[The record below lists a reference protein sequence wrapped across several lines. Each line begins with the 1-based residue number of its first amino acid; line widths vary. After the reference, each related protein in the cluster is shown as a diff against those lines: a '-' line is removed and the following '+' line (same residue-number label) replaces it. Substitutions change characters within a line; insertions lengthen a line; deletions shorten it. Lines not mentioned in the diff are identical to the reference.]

1 MNRGRYATWG
11 EGLAED
17 DFAKALAAVG
27 LAAANA
33 AGAQCLTNTGGGLTA
48 ATIADRVGSA
58 LRDRDPATALAWRDP
73 LLAAE
78 WDPATTAPA
87 ATWAAAWDQLDLTPP
102 IRLALELSP
111 DGAAAD
117 WLTTTF
123 SGPAVLADSSFVTL
137 GGAGVPPPW
146 RFPLRIGFLD
156 QPGGRALRDELI
168 AGFAESSG
176 QATLIEPM
184 IVGRERVVCDLLV
197 LSDPPGNAIETVAGV
212 RELRAAAV
220 LGIHRLDP
228 WDGALVAG
236 LADLTGAW
244 AVGFCAV
251 PDPARWLVW
260 LAQELSHD
268 QSLDQAYARTASQWG
283 GVIAARPEVVSEQR
297 VARRAAAVADSVRHV
312 DRIDPDRGASAV
324 FNDSAL
330 AAAAVEVSQMVERE
344 RHAAPIIEQAAAARW
359 LQACI
364 TASDRP
370 QVPLSRFRAGTT
382 HRVAVHVGPRTEGSL
397 VAETPFPEDR
407 LPSSGP
413 HSLTVVLTEPHLL
426 ERPLIDHVV
435 LPMVGTSTIA
445 RFRLVTRPDTVTVD
459 ARIIVLSGNRVLQT
473 ARLPSAVDVPD
484 DRPGDPP
491 AESSAVADAARPETF
506 VAPATSHLG
515 ERRTFDAAF
524 VVNSSED
531 GTSRATAVAG
541 DEAAVVA
548 LDDATLTGALTKI
561 AKRLAEIVVTPG
573 DFESLDAPGTVE
585 LLIFLAF
592 HGSLMRQALVKDAR
606 NLAVLLGKS
615 RYLQV
620 VSAKPDAFF
629 PFELAYDFTA
639 PNEDATLCPAARA
652 ALASED
658 LESGC
663 PGEHTAGTV
672 CPFGFWAVTRVIE
685 RHAFQPAGEVTG
697 EFMLRGR
704 PARDRDRI
712 PLGPA
717 IFAASDRVD
726 AFAAGSIDTIVTALR
741 NSAGSHNRVST
752 WEEWS
757 DAVAARQPA
766 LLMML
771 PHTVFSDVFESF
783 GLEIGQQAR
792 RWSAQIDATFVPPQD
807 RPVIVALLGC
817 ETARAGEVGYERF
830 PGLLRRAGA
839 EVVIATLTEVLGRH
853 AAPVAA
859 QLVEELYSYCA
870 AQPHGFGEVMVR
882 LRRRLLAQGLI
893 MVLTLAAFGDADW
906 LVTKAAS

>member
-1 MNRGRYATWG
+1 MSRGRYAPWG
-11 EGLAED
+11 EGLSD
-17 DFAKALAAVG
+17 GDFAKALAMVG
-27 LAAANA
+27 LAAASNA
-33 AGAQCLTNTGGGLTA
+33 DTQLHTNTAGELTA
-48 ATIADRVGSA
+48 ATIAARVGEA
-58 LRDRDPATALAWRDP
+58 LRGRDPSAALTWKDP
-73 LLAAE
+73 LLSAG
-78 WDPATTAPA
+78 WDAATTAPA
-87 ATWAAAWDQLDLTPP
+87 ATWAAAWDQLGLARP
-102 IRLALELSP
+102 IRLALEISP
-111 DGAAAD
+111 DGASAG

-123 SGPAVLADSSFVTL
+123 SGPGVFAGSSFVSL
-137 GGAGVPPPW
+137 GGDGVPPPW
-146 RFPLRIGFLD
+146 RFPLRIGLLD
-156 QPGGRALRDELI
+156 QPAGRALRDELV
-168 AGFAESSG
+168 AGFAASSW
-176 QATLIEPM
+176 QAALIDPV

-197 LSDPPGNAIETVAGV
+197 LSDSPGEAIETVAGV

-244 AVGFCAV
+244 AVGFCEV
-251 PDPARWLVW
+251 PDPASWLVW

-268 QSLDQAYARTASQWG
+268 RSLDLAYARTASQWG
-283 GVIAARPEVVSEQR
+283 GVIAARPE
-297 VARRAAAVADSVRHV
+297 AASQQPA
-312 DRIDPDRGASAV
+312 
-324 FNDSAL
+324 
-330 AAAAVEVSQMVERE
+330 QMVGMQRQ
-344 RHAAPIIEQAAAARW
+344 AKPVVEQAAAARW
-359 LQACI
+359 LQARI

-370 QVPLSRFRAGTT
+370 AVPLDRFRAGTT
-382 HRVAVHVGPRTEGSL
+382 HSIAVHIGPRTEGNL
-397 VAETPFPEDR
+397 VAEIPFPSDR

-413 HSLTVVLTEPHLL
+413 QPLTVVLTEPHLL
-426 ERPLIDHVV
+426 ERPLVGKVV

-445 RFRLVTRPDTVTVD
+445 QFRLVTRPGTATVD

-473 ARLPSAVDVPD
+473 ARLPNAVDGPD
-484 DRPGDPP
+484 DAPTEPT
-491 AESSAVADAARPETF
+491 ALADAARPETF

-524 VVNSSED
+524 VVNSGED
-531 GTSRATAVAG
+531 GTARATTVAG
-541 DEAAVVA
+541 DTAAVVQ

-561 AKRLAEIVVTPG
+561 TKRLAEIVQTPE
-573 DFESLDAPGTVE
+573 DFESLDAPGTIE

-606 NLAVLLGKS
+606 DLAALLGQS

-639 PNEDATLCPAARA
+639 PDEEATLCPAARA

-658 LESGC
+658 LEAGC
-663 PGEHTAGTV
+663 PGKHTAATV
-672 CPFGFWAVTRVIE
+672 CPFGFWALTRVIE
-685 RHAFQPAGEVTG
+685 RHTFQPADEVTG

-704 PARDRDRI
+704 PSRDRDRI

-717 IFAASDRVD
+717 VFAASDRVD
-726 AFAAGSIDTIVTALR
+726 GFAAGSIDTIVTALR
-741 NSAGSHNRVST
+741 NATASHVRVST

-757 DAVAARQPA
+757 AAVAANRPA
-766 LLMML
+766 LLVLL

-783 GLEIGQQAR
+783 GLEIGQKAR
-792 RWSAQIDATFVPPQD
+792 RWSAQIDAAFVPSED

-830 PGLLRRAGA
+830 PGLLRRCGA

-859 QLVEELYSYCA
+859 RLVEELYSYCA
-870 AQPHGFGEVMVR
+870 AEPHGFGEVMVR
-882 LRRRLLAQGLI
+882 LRRRLLAEGLI

-906 LVTKAAS
+906 LITKAAS